1 MLTITIPQTAF
12 LRFVEQV
19 QNSSQTKNRETKKEQ
34 KWENMTEVGKSNPL
48 EWWQTGIIYQVY
60 PRSFCDSNGDGIGDL
75 NGVTSKLD
83 YFQYLGVGAVWLSP
97 FYKSPMKDFGY
108 DVSDFRDVDPIFGTL
123 ADFDQLVQQAHKRGL
138 KIIVDFVPNHTS
150 DLHDWFQKSCRRE
163 SPYDDFYIW
172 HDGKTDADGKR
183 QPPNN
188 WLSVFGG
195 SAWRWHE
202 GRGQY
207 YYSAFLAEQPD
218 LNYRNP
224 LVVKEMNDVVRFWL
238 ERGVDG
244 FRVDALECLFEAEDV
259 SKDEPRSNLTGIPP
273 FQFEYLDHIYTYE
286 QPEIGDIVRGWRK
299 VIGEHEQKDGKTRF
313 MVIETY
319 GEPKKRNRFYD
330 YGANP
335 FNMDLVDFLE
345 APLSG
350 SKVRALVEREYNNLP
365 KNGWPTFVLGNHD
378 RKRVSSKYGSLY
390 VDGLNM
396 LLLTLRGTPTTY
408 YGEELGME
416 DIHVT
421 FQQTQDPWGKNFG
434 PERFQEFSR
443 DPVRS
448 PMQWDATKNAGFT
461 SSSSP
466 WLPVHPDYTM
476 RNVKDM
482 RDCPEQTTL
491 QLYAAL
497 ARLRQDPA
505 FQRGELLYSI
515 TNENVFSYVR
525 QKSEPTDISRYLVA
539 INFGKEASTDDYS
552 GPPVE
557 SLRGVVVQCTC
568 SVSDRLKDKIVD
580 LTALKLA
587 PGDGLV
593 IKLN

>member
-1 MLTITIPQTAF
+1 
-12 LRFVEQV
+12 
-19 QNSSQTKNRETKKEQ
+19 
-34 KWENMTEVGKSNPL
+34 MTEVGKSNPL

-466 WLPVHPDYTM
+466 W
-476 RNVKDM
+476 
-482 RDCPEQTTL
+482 
-491 QLYAAL
+491 
-497 ARLRQDPA
+497 QDPA